1 MKKLLFTLLCLPM
14 IVFGQKTYIPDNMFE
29 YCLEG
34 MGMGDGVQHNDSVF
48 TSAVDTLT
56 LLDISFNLG
65 TPISNLIGI
74 EDFTNLQR
82 LEIKFQNIDS
92 VDLSN
97 NYFLNYVHLRDNHLL
112 YVNVKNLSNLST
124 LILDEN
130 QISYI
135 DLTTNPLIN
144 YFACQYNNINSLDL
158 SNQTYLQGLHCWDNN
173 ISSLDLSNN
182 IWLTYLNAEN
192 NSLTELDIRNGNNL
206 QFTEFKVQG
215 NDDLYCVDVDN
226 VIWSNNNWNF
236 LPNNNISPWTY
247 FSENCNSTSIK
258 EQTTNKEILKKTD
271 LLGRKSK
278 LQKNIPF
285 IHIYDDGTVEKRIKI
300 D

>member
-56 LLDISFNLG
+56 FLDISFNLG

-97 NYFLNYVHLRDNHLL
+97 NHFLYYVHLRDNHLL
-112 YVNVKNLSNLST
+112 YVNVQNLSNLST

-130 QISYI
+130 QISHI
-135 DLTTNPLIN
+135 DLSTNPLIN
-144 YFACQYNNINSLDL
+144 YFACQYNNINTLDL
-158 SNQTYLQGLHCWDNN
+158 SNQTYLQGLHCWDND

-182 IWLTYLNAEN
+182 LWLTYLNAEN
-192 NSLTELDIRNGNNL
+192 NSLTELDIRNGNNM

-215 NDDLYCVDVDN
+215 NDDLYCIDVDD
-226 VIWSNNNWNF
+226 VFWSNNNWNF
-236 LPNNNISPWTY
+236 IPNNNISPWTY
-247 FSENCNSTSIK
+247 FSENCNSTSIQ
-258 EQTTNKEILKKTD
+258 EHNANKELLKITD
-271 LLGRKSK
+271 LLGKETK
-278 LQKNIPF
+278 EKKNQPF
-285 IHIYDDGTVEKRIKI
+285 IYFYDNGTVKKKFLIN
-300 D
+300 

>member
-1 MKKLLFTLLCLPM
+1 MKKLLLILLFLPF
-14 IVFGQKTYIPDNMFE
+14 IGFGQKTYIPDNMFE

-34 MGMGDGVQHNDSVF
+34 MGMGDGVPLNDSVF

-56 LLDISFNLG
+56 ILDISFNLG
-65 TPISNLIGI
+65 TPIGNLTGI

-97 NYFLNYVHLRDNHLL
+97 NYFLNYIHLRDNHLQ
-112 YVNVKNLSNLST
+112 YVNVKDLSNLST

-130 QISYI
+130 QISQI
-135 DLTTNPLIN
+135 DLTTNPQIN

-158 SNQTYLQGLHCWDNN
+158 SSQTYLQGLHCWNNN

-215 NDDLYCVDVDN
+215 NDDLYCIDVDN

-247 FSENCNSTSIK
+247 FSENCNSTSIN
-258 EQTTNKEILKKTD
+258 EQTINKELLKITD
-271 LLGRKSK
+271 ILGRETKGK
-278 LQKNIPF
+278 KNQPLF
-285 IHIYDDGTVEKRIKI
+285 YIYDDGTVEKRITI

>member
-1 MKKLLFTLLCLPM
+1 M
-14 IVFGQKTYIPDNMFE
+14 IGFGQKTYIPDNMFE

-34 MGMGDGVQHNDSVF
+34 MGMGDGVALNDSVF

-56 LLDISFNLG
+56 FLDISFNLG
-65 TPISNLIGI
+65 TPIGNLIGI

-97 NYFLNYVHLRDNHLL
+97 NYFLSYVHLRDNHLL
-112 YVNVKNLSNLST
+112 YINVNNLSNLST

-130 QISYI
+130 QISNI
-135 DLTTNPLIN
+135 DLTTNPAIN
-144 YFACQYNNINSLDL
+144 YFACQYNNINTLDL
-158 SNQTYLQGLHCWDNN
+158 SNQIYLQGLHCWNNN

-192 NSLTELDIRNGNNL
+192 NILNELDIKNGNNS

-215 NDDLYCVDVDN
+215 NDDLYCIDVDN

-247 FSENCNSTSIK
+247 FSENCNSTSVQEK
-258 EQTTNKEILKKTD
+258 TSKKEILKLTD
-271 LLGRKSK
+271 LLAREIKWKKKKS
-278 LQKNIPF
+278 LF
-285 IHIYDDGTVEKRIKI
+285 YIYDDGTVEKKI
-300 D
+300 TID

>member
-1 MKKLLFTLLCLPM
+1 MKKLLLILLCLPM
-14 IVFGQKTYIPDNMFE
+14 IGFGQKTYIPDNMFE

-34 MGMGDGVQHNDSVF
+34 MGMGDGVPLNDSVF

-56 LLDISFNLG
+56 FLDISFNLG
-65 TPISNLIGI
+65 TPIGNLIGI

-112 YVNVKNLSNLST
+112 YINVNNLSNLST

-130 QISYI
+130 QISNI
-135 DLTTNPLIN
+135 DLTTNPAIN
-144 YFACQYNNINSLDL
+144 YFACQYNNINTLDL
-158 SNQTYLQGLHCWDNN
+158 SNQIYLQGLHCWNNN

-192 NSLTELDIRNGNNL
+192 NILNELDIKNGNNS

-215 NDDLYCVDVDN
+215 NDDLYCIDVDN

-247 FSENCNSTSIK
+247 FSENCNSTSVQEK
-258 EQTTNKEILKKTD
+258 TSKKEILKLTD
-271 LLGRKSK
+271 LLAREIKWKKKKS
-278 LQKNIPF
+278 LF
-285 IHIYDDGTVEKRIKI
+285 YIYDDGTVEKKI
-300 D
+300 TID

>member
-1 MKKLLFTLLCLPM
+1 MKKLLLILLCLPF
-14 IVFGQKTYIPDNMFE
+14 IGLSQKTYLPDNMFE

-34 MGMGDGVQHNDSVF
+34 MGMGDGIPLNDSVF
-48 TSAVDTLT
+48 TSAVDTLSF
-56 LLDISFNLG
+56 LDISFNLG
-65 TPISNLIGI
+65 TPIGSLIGI

-97 NYFLNYVHLRDNHLL
+97 NYFLNYIHLRDNHLQ
-112 YVNVKNLSNLST
+112 YVNVKDLSNLST

-130 QISYI
+130 QISQI
-135 DLTTNPLIN
+135 DLTTNLQIN

-192 NSLTELDIRNGNNL
+192 NSLTELNIRNGNNL

-215 NDDLYCVDVDN
+215 NDDLYCIDVDN

-247 FSENCNSTSIK
+247 FSENCNSTSIQ
-258 EQTTNKEILKKTD
+258 EQTINKELFKVTD
-271 LLGRKSK
+271 LLGRETKGR
-278 LQKNIPF
+278 KNEPLLY
-285 IHIYDDGTVEKRIKI
+285 IYDDGTVEKKI
-300 D
+300 TID

>member
-1 MKKLLFTLLCLPM
+1 MKKLLLILLCLPV
-14 IVFGQKTYIPDNMFE
+14 IGFGQKTYVPDNMFE

-34 MGMGDGVQHNDSVF
+34 MGMGDGVPLNDSVF
-48 TSAVDTLT
+48 TSAVDTLS

-65 TPISNLIGI
+65 TPIGNLIGI

-97 NYFLNYVHLRDNHLL
+97 NYFLNYIHLRDNHLM
-112 YVNVKNLSNLST
+112 YVNVKNLPNLST

-130 QISYI
+130 QISHI
-135 DLTTNPLIN
+135 DLTTNPQIN

-215 NDDLYCVDVDN
+215 NDDLYCIDVDN

-247 FSENCNSTSIK
+247 FSENCNSTSIQ
-258 EQTTNKEILKKTD
+258 EQTINKELFKVTD
-271 LLGRKSK
+271 LLGRESK
-278 LQKNIPF
+278 PQTNTPLIE
-285 IHIYDDGTVEKRIKI
+285 IYNDGSTEKKI
-300 D
+300 IIE

>member
-1 MKKLLFTLLCLPM
+1 M
-14 IVFGQKTYIPDNMFE
+14 IGFGQKTYVPDNMFE
-29 YCLEG
+29 YFLEG
-34 MGMGDGVQHNDSVF
+34 MGMGDGVPLNDSVF
-48 TSAVDTLT
+48 TSAVDTLS

-65 TPISNLIGI
+65 TPIGNLIGI

-97 NYFLNYVHLRDNHLL
+97 NYFLYYIHLRDNHLL
-112 YVNVKNLSNLST
+112 YVNVKDLSNLST

-130 QISYI
+130 QISHI
-135 DLTTNPLIN
+135 DLTTNPQIN

-192 NSLTELDIRNGNNL
+192 NSLTELNIRNGNNL

-215 NDDLYCVDVDN
+215 NDDLYCIDVDN
-226 VIWSNNNWNF
+226 VVWSNNNWNF
-236 LPNNNISPWTY
+236 LPNNNISPWSY
-247 FSENCNSTSIK
+247 FSENCNSTSIH
-258 EQTTNKEILKKTD
+258 EQTINKEIFKVTD
-271 LLGRKSK
+271 LLGKESK
-278 LQKNIPF
+278 PLKNIPF
-285 IHIYDDGTVEKRIKI
+285 IEIYDDGTVEKKITIK
-300 D
+300 

>member
-1 MKKLLFTLLCLPM
+1 MKKLLLILLCLPV
-14 IVFGQKTYIPDNMFE
+14 IGFGQKTYVPDNMFE

-34 MGMGDGVQHNDSVF
+34 MGMGDGVPLNDSVF
-48 TSAVDTLT
+48 TSAVDTLS

-65 TPISNLIGI
+65 TPIGNLIGI

-97 NYFLNYVHLRDNHLL
+97 NYFLNYIHLRDNHLM
-112 YVNVKNLSNLST
+112 YVNVKNLPNLST

-130 QISYI
+130 QISHI
-135 DLTTNPLIN
+135 DLTTNPQIN

-182 IWLTYLNAEN
+182 IWLTYLNVEN

-215 NDDLYCVDVDN
+215 NDDLYCIDVDN

-247 FSENCNSTSIK
+247 FSENCNSTSIQ
-258 EQTTNKEILKKTD
+258 EQTINKELFKVTD
-271 LLGRKSK
+271 LLGRETAYR
-278 LQKNIPF
+278 KNTPLF
-285 IHIYDDGTVEKRIKI
+285 YIYDDGTVEKKI
-300 D
+300 TID